1 MVGSAQPK
9 GPTAQMMGHTSTK
22 PSTFKFHTKLIDT
35 TSSKTCGFISV
46 MRKLEWAYC
55 NFQAACIGAVDPG
68 GFKAFQFCVRVV
80 NFIVGHTANGITI
93 ISSLHTAGS
102 GSPEQKCETNK
113 TTRELAGDLVNSV
126 GKDGVT
132 NIVWVIK
139 DENGKEWELGLRA
152 RALGSSNYNNCGACA
167 LCL

>member
-1 MVGSAQPK
+1 M
-9 GPTAQMMGHTSTK
+9 HY
-22 PSTFKFHTKLIDT
+22 I
-35 TSSKTCGFISV
+35 
-46 MRKLEWAYC
+46 C
-55 NFQAACIGAVDPG
+55 NSGWKDYL
-68 GFKAFQFCVRVV
+68 KVV